1 MTAGSL
7 QLSSFHF
14 IVWEINTK
22 LAAETPQIR
31 HNVKQVNFSLFTVYI
46 LASAKTQSLHQA
58 QNIHLSCAVGSVIWF
73 W

>member
-31 HNVKQVNFSLFTVYI
+31 HNVKQVHFSLFTVYI
-46 LASAKTQSLHQA
+46 LEQKWCQPEQISPLAPLHGAANRTIQ
-58 QNIHLSCAVGSVIWF
+58 
-73 W
+73 